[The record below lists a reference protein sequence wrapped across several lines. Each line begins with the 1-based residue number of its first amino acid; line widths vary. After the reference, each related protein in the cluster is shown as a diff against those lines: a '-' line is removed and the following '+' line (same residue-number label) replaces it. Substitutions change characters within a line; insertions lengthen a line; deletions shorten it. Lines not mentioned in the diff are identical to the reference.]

1 MKSLRF
7 AVATACCAFIAAS
20 AFAETHKIAADENA
34 QEAIQEALI
43 LAEPG
48 DTVLLAAGHYDLTMG
63 LSLDVDNITLK
74 GAGID
79 KSILSFKNQ
88 DAGSE
93 GLLITSSGC
102 TLADFAIEDSKGD
115 AIKTKGCKGVSFINV
130 RTEWTG
136 GPKPTNGA
144 YGLYP
149 VDSTD
154 VLIDGCV
161 AIGAS
166 DAGIYV
172 GQSKNIIVRNSR
184 AEYNVAGIEIE
195 NCYNA
200 DVYNCVAMHNTGGI
214 LVFDLPGLPQKG
226 GHNVRVFDNKVV
238 SNDTYNFAPPGN
250 IVGNVA
256 RGTGIFVMANHNVE
270 IFNNEIDDNQS
281 FSILVTSYIRDGRSN
296 KDPDYNPYP
305 SGVNIH
311 DNTIGDGGNE
321 PDNIGGELVAGITG
335 TPIPDIVWD
344 GMVNPEWLK
353 DGELAADRRIYV
365 SNNGDATFVNLN
377 LGSGAKGANAKPD
390 TNIDNYKGSLPALKP
405 IKIDGVK

>member
-1 MKSLRF
+1 MNIQRMLVVACLF
-7 AVATACCAFIAAS
+7 ALIAAP
-20 AFAETHKIAADENA
+20 AYTEVHKITPGENA

-48 DTVLLAAGHYDLTMG
+48 DTVELAAGTYNLTMG
-63 LSLDVDNITLK
+63 LSLDVDKITLK

-79 KSILSFKNQ
+79 KTILNFTDQ

-93 GLLITSSGC
+93 GLLVTSDKCVVSD
-102 TLADFAIEDSKGD
+102 LAIEDTKGD
-115 AIKTKGCKGVSFINV
+115 AIKTKGCEGISFINV

-149 VDSTD
+149 VESTD

-195 NCYNA
+195 NCYGA
-200 DVYNCVAMHNTGGI
+200 DVYNCVATHNTGGI

-226 GHNVRVFDNKVV
+226 GHDVRVFNNKVFA
-238 SNDTYNFAPPGN
+238 NDTYNFAPPGN
-250 IVGNVA
+250 IVGTVA
-256 RGTGIFVMANHNVE
+256 RGTGIFVMANHNVH
-270 IFNNEIDDNQS
+270 IFENEIYDNQTVNV
-281 FSILVTSYIRDGRSN
+281 LVSSYIRDGRSN
-296 KDPDYNPYP
+296 KDPEYNPYP
-305 SGVNIH
+305 SGVCIY
-311 DNTIGDGGNE
+311 DNEIGDGGNE
-321 PDNIGGELVAGITG
+321 PDNVAGELISGITG

-344 GMVNPEWLK
+344 GLTNPDWMK
-353 DGELAADRRIYV
+353 DGQIDAERRIYV
-365 SNNGDATFVNLN
+365 QNNGDATFVNLN
-377 LGSGAKGANAKPD
+377 LGSAAKGANAKPD
-390 TNIDNYKGSLPALKP
+390 TKIENYAGKIDAPKP
-405 IKIDGVK
+405 IKILGVK